1 MKPIDT
7 REIAL
12 DLIINSSDSYA
23 YIVTR
28 NWLSNT
34 ILSYGQNSFY
44 SPPLSHESTLFLD
57 FIAIAVQKNF
67 KFVKEFNK
75 LLVNLIIK

>member
-1 MKPIDT
+1 MKQINS
-7 REIAL
+7 RETAL

-28 NWLSNT
+28 NYLSDT

-44 SPPLSHESTLFLD
+44 SPPLSHE
-57 FIAIAVQKNF
+57 
-67 KFVKEFNK
+67 
-75 LLVNLIIK
+75 